1 MEDRARGI
9 RSAAGEKASP
19 RQASRYDRRSLTI
32 WLALLAQAQMA
43 DVITTQAD
51 TFRGGVEANHTAAF
65 IMQVG
70 GLGLFWV
77 LKLMLVVGMAF
88 AVSLAFRYRQRH
100 PGRHAELCVGLVA
113 RTMQFCVVLLT
124 LAVLGNASV
133 AAQLTS

>member
-1 MEDRARGI
+1 LNG
-9 RSAAGEKASP
+9 SGLPSKAT
-19 RQASRYDRRSLTI
+19 ASRAARHDRRSLTI

-51 TFRGGVEANHTAAF
+51 TFRGGVEANQTAAF
-65 IMQVG
+65 ILHVG
-70 GLGLFWV
+70 GPGLFWV
-77 LKLMLVVGMAF
+77 LKLLLVIGMGLAM
-88 AVSLAFRYRQRH
+88 SLAFRYRERH

-113 RTMQFCVVLLT
+113 RTMQFCVLLLT